1 MSRVNAC
8 WPTMLVAGL
17 IASTEVRAGED
28 GELRFNRVEGIYLG
42 ARKDLAYP
50 DATGRGSASYGHLG
64 YAFGAR
70 QWQYQVGIEEFFR
83 RGSPRSRE
91 SLGVELHDRI
101 ESQDT
106 WLLTPE
112 ENSVYAALFRR
123 DYFDYY
129 QRRGWSVYS
138 RDDHDGQVRVTGRW
152 SRDELSSLES
162 RSNWSPV
169 DWHLGRWHPLR
180 TRLARDTFNDNP
192 AADEGRAYSLRLD
205 IQAKGPEFPWW
216 SGRKWRVDGMV
227 EHGGGRLGGDFA
239 FRRFLLDARRYLRHG
254 GNDLDLRLRLGR
266 GSGELPRQYLYHLGG
281 FATLRGYPHK
291 AFSGDR
297 MVLLNVEYWHDDVG
311 VLLDTGAAWY
321 SPEGARRALEREDPG
336 PEEEARFRRSLGFAV
351 RLDEDFR
358 VGMARP
364 LDGPRR
370 GWRYFARFSRAF

>member
-1 MSRVNAC
+1 MGRVKTF
-8 WPTMLVAGL
+8 WRTMLVAGL
-17 IASTEVRAGED
+17 AASPEVHAGEEAD
-28 GELRFNRVEGIYLG
+28 LRFNRVEGIYLG
-42 ARKDLAYP
+42 ARKNLAHP
-50 DATGRGSASYGHLG
+50 AATGRGSASYGHLG

-70 QWQYQVGIEEFFR
+70 HWQYQVGIEEFFQ
-83 RGSPRSRE
+83 RGSPRRGE

-106 WLLTPE
+106 WLLTPG

-129 QRRGWSVYS
+129 QRRGWSLYS
-138 RDDHDGQVRVTGRW
+138 RYDHGGRVQVTGRW

-180 TRLARDTFNDNP
+180 TRLARDSFNDNP
-192 AADEGRAYSLRLD
+192 TADDGRAYSLRLD
-205 IQAKGPEFPWW
+205 LQAKGPEFPWW

-227 EHGGGRLGGDFA
+227 EQGGGRLGGDFA
-239 FRRFLLDARRYLRHG
+239 FRRFLLDARRYLHHG
-254 GNDLDLRLRLGR
+254 GNELDLRLRLGR

-291 AFSGDR
+291 AFAGDR
-297 MVLLNVEYWHDDVG
+297 LVLLNVEYWVEDVG
-311 VLLDTGAAWY
+311 VLLDTGSAWY
-321 SPEGARRALEREDPG
+321 SPEGARRALERGDVL

-358 VGMARP
+358 FGLARP
-364 LDGPRR
+364 LDGPQR
-370 GWRYFARFSRAF
+370 GWRYFARCSRVF

>member
-1 MSRVNAC
+1 MSRRTAP
-8 WPTMLVAGL
+8 WREMLLAGL
-17 IASTEVRAGED
+17 AAVAAAHGSEE
-28 GELRFNRVEGIYLG
+28 GELRFNRVEGIFLG

-50 DATGRGSASYGHLG
+50 AATGRGSTSYGHLG

-70 QWQYQVGIEEFFR
+70 TWQYQVGIEEFFLR
-83 RGSPRSRE
+83 RSPRRRE

-106 WLLTPE
+106 WLLSTE

-129 QRRGWSVYS
+129 QRRGWSVYT
-138 RDDHDGQVRVTGRW
+138 RYDHVDQVRVTGRW
-152 SRDELSSLES
+152 SRDEFSSLDS
-162 RSNWSPV
+162 QGDWSPV

-180 TRLARDTFNDNP
+180 TRLAHDAFRANP
-192 AADEGRAYSLRLD
+192 AADEGRAFSLRLD
-205 IQAKGPEFPWW
+205 IRVDPDRPRW
-216 SGRKWRVDGMV
+216 SGRRWRVEGMV

-239 FRRFLLDARRYLRHG
+239 FRRFLLDARRYLLHG
-254 GNDLDLRLRLGR
+254 GNELDLRLRLGR

-281 FATLRGYPHK
+281 YATLRGYPHK

-297 MVLLNVEYWHDDVG
+297 MVLLNIEYWHEGVG
-311 VLLDTGAAWY
+311 VLLDTGAAWF
-321 SPEGARRALEREDPG
+321 SPQGARRALERGAPE
-336 PEEEARFRRSLGFAV
+336 PEEGPRYRRSLGFAA
-351 RLDEDFR
+351 RLEDDFR

-370 GWRYFARFSRAF
+370 DWRYFVRCSRTF

>member
-1 MSRVNAC
+1 MNGIKPLRGV
-8 WPTMLVAGL
+8 MLLAGL
-17 IASTEVRAGED
+17 AAAPAAHGGEE
-28 GELRFNRVEGIYLG
+28 GELRFNRVEGVYLG
-42 ARKDLAYP
+42 VRKDLAYP
-50 DATGRGSASYGHLG
+50 ASAGRGSASYGHLG

-70 QWQYQVGIEEFFR
+70 QWQYQVGVEESFR
-83 RGSPRSRE
+83 RLFSRRRE
-91 SLGVELHDRI
+91 SIGVELHDRI
-101 ESQDT
+101 ESQDS

-129 QRRGWSVYS
+129 QRRGWSLYS
-138 RDDHDGQVRVTGRW
+138 RYGHGGQVQVTGRW
-152 SRDELSSLES
+152 SRDELSSLDTQGD
-162 RSNWSPV
+162 WSPV

-180 TRLARDTFNDNP
+180 TRLTRDGFRANP
-192 AADEGRAYSLRLD
+192 AVDEGRAYSLRLD
-205 IQAKGPEFPWW
+205 LQVDPDHPRW
-216 SGRKWRVDGMV
+216 SGRRWRIEGMA

-239 FRRFLLDARRYLRHG
+239 FRRFLLDARRYMRHG
-254 GNDLDLRLRLGR
+254 GNDLDMRLRLGR

-291 AFSGDR
+291 SFSGDR

-321 SPEGARRALEREDPG
+321 SPEGARRALDRGDLEPER
-336 PEEEARFRRSLGFAV
+336 EARFRRSLGFAA
-351 RLDEDFR
+351 RLDDDFR

-370 GWRYFARFSRAF
+370 GWRYFARCSRTF

>member
-1 MSRVNAC
+1 MNGIKPLRGV
-8 WPTMLVAGL
+8 MLLTGL
-17 IASTEVRAGED
+17 AAAPAAHGGEQ
-28 GELRFNRVEGIYLG
+28 GELRFNRVEGVYLG
-42 ARKDLAYP
+42 ARKDLAYR
-50 DATGRGSASYGHLG
+50 ASTGRRSASYGHLG

-70 QWQYQVGIEEFFR
+70 TWQYQVGAEESFHR
-83 RGSPRSRE
+83 RSPRGRE
-91 SLGVELHDRI
+91 SIGVELHDRI
-101 ESQDT
+101 ESQDS

-138 RDDHDGQVRVTGRW
+138 RHEQAGLVRVTGRW
-152 SRDELSSLES
+152 SRDVLSSLDAQAE
-162 RSNWSPV
+162 WSPV

-180 TRLARDTFNDNP
+180 TRLTRDGFRANP
-192 AADEGRAYSLRLD
+192 AVDEGRAYSLRLD
-205 IQAKGPEFPWW
+205 LEVDPDRPRW
-216 SGRKWRVDGMV
+216 SGRGWRIDGMA

-239 FRRFLLDARRYLRHG
+239 FRRFLLDARRYMRHG

-291 AFSGDR
+291 SFSGDR

-321 SPEGARRALEREDPG
+321 SPEGARRALERGDVQ
-336 PEEEARFRRSLGFAV
+336 PEQEARFRRSLGFAA
-351 RLDEDFR
+351 RLDDDFR
-358 VGMARP
+358 IGMARP
-364 LDGPRR
+364 LAGPRR
-370 GWRYFARFSRAF
+370 GWRYFARCSRTF